1 VTRRMASPL
10 VPLIDLAPF
19 FESEEGKLEVAKKAS
34 LPRPTHALALLAGST
49 EIRALGRWARRVKR
63 SGSLCL

>member
-1 VTRRMASPL
+1 

-34 LPRPTHALALLAGST
+34 LPRPTHALALLA
-49 EIRALGRWARRVKR
+49 EYRALGRWARRVKR